1 MENQKNLILAVVFS
15 IIVLL
20 VFDLFY
26 PKPKNNFENEES
38 KIKSEK
44 IISNDDTLE
53 PKITNKTAV
62 INNKYDIKEDR
73 ISFEMERI
81 KGSINLYGATFDD
94 VTLKDY
100 RETIDENSKLI
111 ELLKKEGSDNPYL
124 MRMGWASTDKIKLPN
139 KNTLWKSDKKQYKSG
154 ETIILEWTNPE
165 NIKFLRKIIIDQ
177 NFIFKVIDSVENVSS
192 DTIRVSNFAYIQ
204 RKNYRPKNKFF
215 ILHEGPLG
223 VFNETLKEI
232 SYDELEEEGTISEKT
247 KNGWIGITDHYW
259 QVSIFPDVTQTFKAR
274 FKYINSEKNSIQ
286 VDYINDDVLEVKPN
300 ETININSYLFVG
312 AKEVPLIDSYIK
324 ELNISKFDLSVD
336 FGWFYFLTKPLFYAL
351 NYLSVFFGNFGVGII
366 ILTIFVRHRQQLRN
380 SCRVLTGWMTN
391 GQT

>member
-62 INNKYDIKEDR
+62 INNKEDIKEDR

-81 KGSINLYGATFDD
+81 RGSINLYGATFDD

-139 KNTLWKSDKKQYKSG
+139 KNTLWKSDKKQ
-154 ETIILEWTNPE
+154 
-165 NIKFLRKIIIDQ
+165 
-177 NFIFKVIDSVENVSS
+177 
-192 DTIRVSNFAYIQ
+192 
-204 RKNYRPKNKFF
+204 
-215 ILHEGPLG
+215 
-223 VFNETLKEI
+223 
-232 SYDELEEEGTISEKT
+232 
-247 KNGWIGITDHYW
+247 
-259 QVSIFPDVTQTFKAR
+259 
-274 FKYINSEKNSIQ
+274 
-286 VDYINDDVLEVKPN
+286 
-300 ETININSYLFVG
+300 
-312 AKEVPLIDSYIK
+312 
-324 ELNISKFDLSVD
+324 
-336 FGWFYFLTKPLFYAL
+336 
-351 NYLSVFFGNFGVGII
+351 
-366 ILTIFVRHRQQLRN
+366 
-380 SCRVLTGWMTN
+380 
-391 GQT
+391 